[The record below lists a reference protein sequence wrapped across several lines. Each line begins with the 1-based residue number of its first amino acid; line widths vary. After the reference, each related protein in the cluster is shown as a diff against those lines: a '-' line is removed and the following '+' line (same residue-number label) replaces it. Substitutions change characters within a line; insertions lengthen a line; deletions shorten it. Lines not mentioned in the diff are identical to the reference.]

1 MKGVDIVNENIT
13 WTRSYIEDLN
23 KRLAQAGLPQFIVK
37 NDFVYKDELHEILG
51 IGIKLKDEE
60 S

>member
-1 MKGVDIVNENIT
+1 MKGVDIVSENNYMDT
-13 WTRSYIEDLN
+13 SYIEDLN

-37 NDFVYKDELHEILG
+37 NGFVYKDELHEVLG